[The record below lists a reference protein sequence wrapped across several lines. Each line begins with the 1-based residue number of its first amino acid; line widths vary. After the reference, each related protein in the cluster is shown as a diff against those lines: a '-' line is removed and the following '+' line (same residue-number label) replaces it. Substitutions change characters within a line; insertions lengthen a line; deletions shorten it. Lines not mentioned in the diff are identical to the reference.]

1 MKKVLLCLLIS
12 ILLVVSINIST
23 NNQKGR
29 KLLKTKESIIT
40 MQSMEEAKF
49 KIEGYSIDNPN
60 IIVDPY
66 KSSPLTA
73 LILFETKESVSPK
86 VTVVGKDE
94 NTTLTHKFNKS
105 KKHYLSIY
113 GLYPDSENEVIVE
126 YKNIRKVFKIK
137 TDKLPDN
144 FIIPTSVKADKEKLA
159 NDFYFYSPSST
170 GYTAAYDVNGD
181 VRWYLSYKA
190 IWDIERLKNGHL
202 LVGTERLIN
211 SPYYVTGLYEIDMF
225 GKIYKEYSLKGGYHH
240 DYYEMPN
247 GNLLVASDNF
257 LNNDGTVEDY
267 IVELDRETGKVV
279 RQFDLRK
286 ILKMTDG
293 KSENWTSYDWFHNNS
308 VWYDKK
314 TNSITLSGRH
324 QDAVINIDYK
334 SGKLNWIIG
343 DSTNW
348 SKEYQKYF
356 FKPIGKDFEWQWSQH
371 AAMITPKGEVFIFD
385 NGNNKSKKKDNYVD
399 ASNSYSRGVIYK
411 IDTKKMTIKQVFE
424 YGKERGSDFY
434 SPYISDVDYLNDNH
448 YIIHSGGIVSVDGK
462 ASNKP
467 AGLTEGNVSLKSD
480 TVELL
485 DNDVIFELVL
495 PSNFYR
501 VEKMN
506 IYNDTELKLGS
517 ATRVGSLGKTNIT
530 KKKISLASNSNK
542 INKDYTKHNIK
553 FTKEIDRL
561 VFTGQFKREDKVNI
575 ILKKNT
581 ISNYYEIKV
590 SKKPYTALCVDIFSE
605 EENKNGIVIN
615 RYINAEG
622 LSGTYSIYLEINGKI
637 YDTKESVKF

>member
-23 NNQKGR
+23 NDQKGR

-40 MQSMEEAKF
+40 MQSKEEAKF

-113 GLYPDSENEVIVE
+113 GLYPDSENEIIVE

-181 VRWYLSYKA
+181 VRWYLSYNA

-267 IVELDRETGKVV
+267 IVELDRETGKEVK
-279 RQFDLRK
+279 QFDLRK

-371 AAMITPKGEVFIFD
+371 AAMITPKG
-385 NGNNKSKKKDNYVD
+385 
-399 ASNSYSRGVIYK
+399 
-411 IDTKKMTIKQVFE
+411 
-424 YGKERGSDFY
+424 
-434 SPYISDVDYLNDNH
+434 
-448 YIIHSGGIVSVDGK
+448 
-462 ASNKP
+462 
-467 AGLTEGNVSLKSD
+467 
-480 TVELL
+480 
-485 DNDVIFELVL
+485 
-495 PSNFYR
+495 
-501 VEKMN
+501 
-506 IYNDTELKLGS
+506 
-517 ATRVGSLGKTNIT
+517 
-530 KKKISLASNSNK
+530 
-542 INKDYTKHNIK
+542 
-553 FTKEIDRL
+553 
-561 VFTGQFKREDKVNI
+561 
-575 ILKKNT
+575 
-581 ISNYYEIKV
+581 
-590 SKKPYTALCVDIFSE
+590 
-605 EENKNGIVIN
+605 
-615 RYINAEG
+615 
-622 LSGTYSIYLEINGKI
+622 
-637 YDTKESVKF
+637 